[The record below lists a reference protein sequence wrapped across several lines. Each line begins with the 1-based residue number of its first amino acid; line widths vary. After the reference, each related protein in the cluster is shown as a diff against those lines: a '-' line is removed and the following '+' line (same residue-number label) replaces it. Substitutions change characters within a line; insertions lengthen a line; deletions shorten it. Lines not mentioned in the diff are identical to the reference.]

1 MSELN
6 AHDLVVVDEFGCN
19 LDLTCCYSRAP
30 IGVRACGSL
39 PRNTPANQT
48 VIASLQLSGMGPSMR
63 LSGAPIRQP
72 LQPISS
78 MSWVRRYVPG
88 KPCWS
93 IISALTPRR
102 GLASYLPRVA
112 VGCGFCR
119 PTRPTSRRSSW
130 PSPRSRPSCGAS
142 ALGRLRRWKRLSL
155 RRCARFL
162 RLMPQPFS
170 DTAAIGFRR
179 QWLKLFALRYRLLGR
194 TTH

>member
-72 LQPISS
+72 LGRAWLS
-78 MSWVRRYVPG
+78 VVV
-88 KPCWS
+88 CA
-93 IISALTPRR
+93 ALLA
-102 GLASYLPRVA
+102 GLLADRVGLRQDQDHPA
-112 VGCGFCR
+112 EH
-119 PTRPTSRRSSW
+119 RRSD
-130 PSPRSRPSCGAS
+130 G
-142 ALGRLRRWKRLSL
+142 
-155 RRCARFL
+155 
-162 RLMPQPFS
+162 
-170 DTAAIGFRR
+170 
-179 QWLKLFALRYRLLGR
+179 
-194 TTH
+194 